1 MCQMETQQR
10 GGTAGRLAL
19 VVAPPRHRR
28 PRGRSV
34 QMHTGENTCMH
45 QTLHGNADQ
54 SNGRLSKQASE
65 RRRPCDKGPTF
76 GVFIGDE
83 GESGE
88 CRRCQAS
95 LGHAGVAR
103 SRNEDV

>member
-1 MCQMETQQR
+1 MYQMEIQQR

-65 RRRPCDKGPTF
+65 RRHLVTKG
-76 GVFIGDE
+76 
-83 GESGE
+83 
-88 CRRCQAS
+88 RRLAS
-95 LGHAGVAR
+95 LMEMRASLASLANVKHL
-103 SRNEDV
+103 